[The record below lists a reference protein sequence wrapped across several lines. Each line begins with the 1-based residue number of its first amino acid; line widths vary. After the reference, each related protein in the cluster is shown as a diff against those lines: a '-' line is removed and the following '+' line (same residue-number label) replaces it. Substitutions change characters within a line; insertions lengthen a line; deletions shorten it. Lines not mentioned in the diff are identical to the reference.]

1 MNLEALS
8 VDWIKQYFNQIL
20 ILSIGLAVTGM
31 HILGTLF
38 QIKFLK
44 IDKTYIGLSDKFYM
58 TRPLVET
65 RCVNNSTRALEQS
78 QYFGPEHLLLNI
90 I

>member
-1 MNLEALS
+1 MLGRNLNLLK
-8 VDWIKQYFNQIL
+8 IKDLFEFGGTQCRLDQTIIFNQIL

-58 TRPLVET
+58 TRPLV
-65 RCVNNSTRALEQS
+65 V
-78 QYFGPEHLLLNI
+78 PI
-90 I
+90 IAPGH